1 MQNTITRIE
10 IKKKIPY
17 GYGRIIAKK
26 AGVTEQF
33 VSKYL
38 NNSEVKSKRVEM
50 ATVEVLEE
58 IKQNENA
65 FNTRL
70 QAAIS

>member
-1 MQNTITRIE
+1 MIERIE

-38 NNSEVKSKRVEM
+38 NDSEINSRRVEL
-50 ATVEVLEE
+50 ATLEVLEE
-58 IKQNENA
+58 IKQSKNA
-65 FNTRL
+65 FNSRL